1 MSVFYDSPLACIVIR
16 MTSFKFK
23 LKLNVSAGSIAVVTV
38 AVVGLVSAA
47 GYLWLDYGLRPRS
60 ARPHF
65 LVLYVPPGYRASQI
79 GNLLEQK
86 RLIRSRRAFVLWTKV
101 TRKESKLWAGYYNIS
116 THFSG
121 QFIVKILTEHTP
133 YSRLVRVT
141 IPEGYS
147 LRQIAETLGN
157 KKLVDSD
164 EFIDY
169 VHNSAKMELLP
180 QFPWMAMVP
189 TRNLEGVLYP
199 DTYLFPPSASK
210 RLIVKTMLTA
220 FSRQVLPVWNASSP
234 NATLNFYNTLIM
246 ASIVEKEAIVSEEMP
261 VIAGV
266 FFNRLDR
273 NMPLASDPT
282 VIYALG
288 LNWKDTVFYRD
299 LKVESPYNTYRNRG
313 LPPTPIASPG
323 IVSFKAAL
331 QPIRG
336 DYFFFVASPE
346 DNGRHIFTRN
356 YKEHLL
362 AQKKSPSTSN

>member
-1 MSVFYDSPLACIVIR
+1 MSVFYDSPLACIVNAMISPR
-16 MTSFKFK
+16 IK
-23 LKLNVSAGSIAVVTV
+23 LKLKGSTGAIAIV
-38 AVVGLVSAA
+38 ALTIVGLTMGAA
-47 GYLWLDYGLRPRS
+47 YLWIDYGLRPAS
-60 ARPHF
+60 VVPHF
-65 LVLYVPPGYRASQI
+65 SVLYVPPGYRASQI
-79 GNLLEQK
+79 GDLLAQ
-86 RLIRSRRAFVLWTKV
+86 RGLIRSRHAFILWTKV

-116 THFSG
+116 SHFSG

-147 LRQIAETLGN
+147 LRQIAETLDS

-164 EFIDY
+164 EFVGY
-169 VHNSAKMELLP
+169 VRDQAKMEMLP
-180 QFPWMAMVP
+180 QFPWMMMVP

-210 RLIVKTMLTA
+210 QLIVKTMLTA
-220 FSRQVLPVWNASSP
+220 FSRQVIPVWNAASP
-234 NATLNFYNTLIM
+234 NATLNFYNTLVM
-246 ASIVEKEAIVSEEMP
+246 ASIVEKEAIVGDEMP

-299 LKVESPYNTYRNRG
+299 LKVDSPYNTYRNRG

-323 IVSFKAAL
+323 IASFKAAL
-331 QPIRG
+331 QPTRG
-336 DYFFFVASPE
+336 QYLFFVASPE
-346 DNGRHIFTRN
+346 GNGRHIFTRS
-356 YKEHLL
+356 YQEHLL